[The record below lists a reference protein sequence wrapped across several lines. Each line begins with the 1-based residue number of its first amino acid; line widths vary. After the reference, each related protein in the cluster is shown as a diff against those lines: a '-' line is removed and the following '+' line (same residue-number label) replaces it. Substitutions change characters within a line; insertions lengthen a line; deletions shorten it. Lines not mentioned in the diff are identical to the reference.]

1 MVDLLDQA
9 NDAELSAAL
18 TGARDA
24 LEDFSRTAGRSD
36 SSRNQE
42 SARPASPV
50 TISVWGP
57 GGSPGRSTVAINL
70 ADSFAR
76 MGYSALLVDADLF
89 NPSLALMLGTPLSGH
104 TLSTLFAELNRQS
117 LKELSDYV
125 AETGVRRLSLL
136 PGISNQA
143 RASEIRVELFAPFL
157 AATTAYDFVVF
168 DVAGELRGS
177 GSKVDLERVTRFLV
191 RESHLVIA
199 VGDSSILGI
208 DRLSRQA
215 SDLRK
220 LRLDRP
226 FRIVLNRVD
235 PRRDSSAQATEIF
248 ERLTKERVASTLPFD
263 RKTLS
268 AALELG
274 CPASVIRQRGEFS
287 KAMLAFATSL
297 VTP

>member
-1 MVDLLDQA
+1 MVDLIDQA
-9 NDAELSAAL
+9 NGADLTAAL
-18 TGARDA
+18 ARACDA
-24 LEDFSRTAGRSD
+24 LEDSSETAGWSL
-36 SSRNQE
+36 SSRNQQP
-42 SARPASPV
+42 ARVAAPV

-76 MGYSALLVDADLF
+76 MGYSALLVDADMF
-89 NPSLALMLGTPLSGH
+89 NPALALMLGTPPRGH
-104 TLSTLFAELNRQS
+104 TLSTVFAELNRQS
-117 LKELSDYV
+117 LHDLSDYV
-125 AETGVRRLSLL
+125 ADTGVRRLSLVT
-136 PGISNQA
+136 GISNRE
-143 RASEIRVELFAPFL
+143 RASEIRIELFARFL
-157 AATTAYDFVVF
+157 AATTSYDFVVF

-177 GSKVDLERVTRFLV
+177 GSTANLERVTRFLV
-191 RESHLVIA
+191 RESNLVIA
-199 VGDSSILGI
+199 VGESSILGI

-226 FRIVLNRVD
+226 FRIVLNRVE
-235 PRRDSSAQATEIF
+235 PKRDCAAQATEIF

-274 CPASVIRQRGEFS
+274 CPASVIRQRGQFS
-287 KAMLAFATSL
+287 EAMLAFATSL